1 MQTFF
6 KEYDEVKIIRL
17 LENNRAFTGI
27 ETVSR
32 SPQVGGIG
40 TIAGLDNSTKAY
52 IVEMVN
58 SQGYTIWLA
67 NFIPDELE
75 PA

>member
-17 LENNRAFTGI
+17 LESNRAFTGS

-40 TIAGLDNSTKAY
+40 TIAGLDNST
-52 IVEMVN
+52 
-58 SQGYTIWLA
+58 
-67 NFIPDELE
+67 
-75 PA
+75 